1 MDPQAQF
8 CHNPECP
15 ARGQLGR
22 RNIRVH
28 SRKERRYRCIT
39 CGRTFAATHDTPF
52 YRLKKPSELVLIVL
66 TLLCHGCPL
75 QAIVAA
81 FGLDERTIAAWR
93 TRAGRHGQQFHEHH
107 VLGGQVQLG
116 HVQADELYVKA
127 VVRRFWMAMA
137 MAVPS
142 RLWLGG
148 VVSARRDLSL
158 ITTLVQMVRRAA
170 KSMAFLVCV
179 DGLASYVTAFVR
191 VFRDPVHTGKAGRP
205 RLAAIPGLLLGQVI
219 KHHRGRCLVEVT
231 RRVVLGT
238 AEAITAVLAATGT
251 GTGIN
256 TSYIERLN
264 ATFRSALNPLVR
276 RGRAIV
282 HGEGVL
288 TGWMYLVGCAY
299 NFCWNHDSLRVA
311 APPGER
317 LKWRDQTPAMAAG
330 LTDHQWTMGELLSC
344 PIPLPPWVAPKR
356 RRRPPKR
363 FQDPQPVPTSARFPV
378 VLPAEISTP
387 LSVVSPNLY
396 QNSCHL
402 FCENV

>member
-8 CHNPECP
+8 CRNPDCP
-15 ARGQLGR
+15 ARGQRGR
-22 RNIRVH
+22 GNIRVH
-28 SRKERRYRCIT
+28 SRKEQRYRCTT
-39 CGRTFAATHDTPF
+39 CGRTFAATQDTPF
-52 YRLKKPSELVLIVL
+52 YRLKKPTELVIIVL

-81 FGLDERTIAAWR
+81 FGLDERTVAAWR
-93 TRAGRHGQQFHEHH
+93 DRAGQHGQRFHQHH
-107 VLGGQVQLG
+107 VLGGQVELG
-116 HVQADELYVKA
+116 HVQADELFVK
-127 VVRRFWMAMA
+127 VVARRLWMAMA

-148 VVSARRDLSL
+148 VVSARRDLEL
-158 ITTLVQMVRRAA
+158 ITTVVKMVRRAA
-170 KSMAFLVCV
+170 KSLAFLVCV

-191 VFRDPVHTGKAGRP
+191 VFRNPVRTGKAGRP

-219 KHHRGRCLVEVT
+219 KHHSGRRLVGVT
-231 RRVVLGT
+231 RRAVLGT
-238 AEAITAVLAATGT
+238 AQAIAAVLTATGT

-264 ATFRSALNPLVR
+264 ATFRAALSPLVR

-282 HGEGVL
+282 RGEGVL

-317 LKWRDQTPAMAAG
+317 LKWCDRTPAMAAG
-330 LTDHQWTMGELLSC
+330 LTDHQWTMRELLSC
-344 PIPLPPWVAPKR
+344 PIPLLPWIPPKR
-356 RRRPPKR
+356 RGRPPKR
-363 FQDPQPVPTSARFPV
+363 VQVPQPAPT
-378 VLPAEISTP
+378 
-387 LSVVSPNLY
+387 
-396 QNSCHL
+396 
-402 FCENV
+402 